1 MPPKS
6 FDTQDS
12 DLSLLEGDKV
22 LEKQQQ
28 QPKNDMINNSEE
40 KEDDDSIRSWLD
52 TKMLFAQSVI
62 LLEEE
67 KQDGSS
73 TAPVSVLISSIQ
85 ERIKIMD
92 KLMDESDKWRND
104 SEEEKNGVTTE
115 IREQLIWAMEEWEE
129 LDALDQKN
137 VTQTDSLYDK
147 LQNMKEAQS
156 SGFIRDNKKQTQQ
169 QPAVPK
175 LRPSQSRRIH
185 SKVPCEIDRFGN
197 ILPTSNV
204 ITTTQPKVVAKLS
217 PATLINKTAPSKS
230 SNGNSFTK
238 KLCRFLGL

>member
-12 DLSLLEGDKV
+12 DLPLLEGGDILK
-22 LEKQQQ
+22 KQQQ
-28 QPKNDMINNSEE
+28 QQKKDMISSSEE
-40 KEDDDSIRSWLD
+40 KEEQDSVRSWLD
-52 TKMLFAQSVI
+52 TKILFAQSVI

-73 TAPVSVLISSIQ
+73 TAQVSVLISSIQ

-147 LQNMKEAQS
+147 LQNMKEAES
-156 SGFIRDNKKQTQQ
+156 SGFIRDSKQQTQK
-169 QPAVPK
+169 QPTVAK

-197 ILPTSNV
+197 ILPTSKA
-204 ITTTQPKVVAKLS
+204 ISPSQPTKVTKTS
-217 PATLINKTAPSKS
+217 PATTVNKTSPSKS

-238 KLCRFLGL
+238 KLCRFLGF